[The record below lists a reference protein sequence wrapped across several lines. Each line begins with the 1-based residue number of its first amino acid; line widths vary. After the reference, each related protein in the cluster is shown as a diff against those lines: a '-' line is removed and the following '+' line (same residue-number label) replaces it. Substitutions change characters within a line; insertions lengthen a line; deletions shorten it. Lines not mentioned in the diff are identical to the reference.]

1 MAKKES
7 GLGRG
12 LGDLLDDNT
21 PEIRSGKGS
30 VVLKT
35 GDERIRI
42 TPPES
47 QEKQEKPLY
56 NEPIKNRSIK
66 ANFRK

>member
-21 PEIRSGKGS
+21 PEIRAGKGS

-42 TPPES
+42 TPPETE
-47 QEKQEKPLY
+47 EKQTKPLF

>member
-42 TPPES
+42 TPPEA

>member
-30 VVLKT
+30 VVLKA
-35 GDERIRI
+35 GEERIRI
-42 TPPES
+42 TPPETV
-47 QEKQEKPLY
+47 EKQTKPLF

-66 ANFRK
+66 ANFKK